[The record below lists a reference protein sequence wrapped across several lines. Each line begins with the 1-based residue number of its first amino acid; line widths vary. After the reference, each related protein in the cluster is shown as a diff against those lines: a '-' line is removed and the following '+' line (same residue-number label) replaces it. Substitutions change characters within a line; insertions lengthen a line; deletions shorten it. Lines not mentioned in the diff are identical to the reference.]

1 MSITTFLELK
11 NVTRTFS
18 VEQPLFSAAPREL
31 TAVNNVSFTIEKG
44 TTLGLVGESGCGK
57 STVAKIVAHLLPPS
71 SGDVLLEGESIW
83 HGSHKVTRSL
93 PQRIQMIFQD
103 PVSSLNPRKSI
114 GKSIQEALD
123 VHRVGSSADRKK
135 VVTELLERVGMR
147 AEHYARYPHEFSG
160 GQRQR
165 VAIAR
170 SLVLNPDFIVC
181 DEAVSALDVSVQ
193 AQVLNL
199 LTELQNDFG
208 LTYMFISHDLAVVGH
223 VSDVIAVMYLG
234 RLVELTSAQALFD
247 NALHPYTQMLLEAI
261 PAPIPKRRSAG
272 NAPDGDIP
280 SPLTLPKGC
289 PFHPRCKKVMPVC
302 KEVTPQWLEIEK
314 NHHVLCHLYT

>member
-1 MSITTFLELK
+1 MSITAFLELK
-11 NVTRTFS
+11 NVTRRFS
-18 VEQPLFSAAPREL
+18 VEQPLFSTAPREL
-31 TAVNNVSFTIEKG
+31 TAVNDVSFSIEKG

-57 STVAKIVAHLLPPS
+57 STLAKIVAHLLPPS

-83 HGSHKVTRSL
+83 HGSHEVIHSL
-93 PQRIQMIFQD
+93 PRRIQMIFQD

-123 VHRVGSSADRKK
+123 VHHIGSAADRKRA
-135 VVTELLERVGMR
+135 VNELLERVGMR
-147 AEHYARYPHEFSG
+147 AEHYGRYPHEFSG

-165 VAIAR
+165 IAIAR
-170 SLVLNPDFIVC
+170 SLVLNPDFVIC

-199 LTELQNDFG
+199 LSDLQHDFG

-234 RLVELTSAQALFD
+234 RLVELASTQALFD
-247 NALHPYTQMLLEAI
+247 NALHPYTQMLLAAV
-261 PAPIPKRRSAG
+261 PVPVPGRRSVG
-272 NAPDGDIP
+272 EGQTGDLP
-280 SPLTLPKGC
+280 SPLTPPSGC
-289 PFHPRCKKVMPVC
+289 PFHPRCKHAMPVC
-302 KEVTPQWLEIEK
+302 REAIPQWLEIDK